1 MASFTELLERFTSGA
16 HAGSIVGID
25 MGTSSIKVVEIA
37 KEDERAVLRN
47 YGEIA
52 LGPLADVSVGQATSL
67 SQEKLS
73 TALRDILR
81 EMGVTV
87 EHSAFAIP
95 FSASLLTIVDLPD
108 VSKSELETMVPFE
121 ARRYIPVPIAEV
133 TLNWWV
139 LPKVK
144 EANVTPVP
152 DLPPGIPPEV
162 QSRPVII
169 AAVHNDVF
177 KKLETLKKDVGLPE
191 KASHFEI
198 EVFSTL
204 RSAIGRDLSPTLVMD
219 IGAGTT
225 KLALIAEGVVWGSH
239 TISMGGQNI
248 TSALS
253 KSLNIPFERA
263 EEIKRQAGML
273 GNEEGRDVAAVSELI
288 LANMFTEAKRTV
300 EEYERRYGRKIEK
313 VILVGGGAAMKGILH
328 TAALFFKNLSVTVGN
343 PFARVEFPPF
353 LAKTIGEISPAFSVA
368 IGVAL
373 KGLEE

>member
-1 MASFTELLERFTSGA
+1 MASFTELLERFTSSA

-25 MGTSSIKVVEIA
+25 MGTSAIKVVEIS

-52 LGPLADVSVGQATSL
+52 LGPLAGVSVGQATNLPQEQL
-67 SQEKLS
+67 SI
-73 TALRDILR
+73 AFRDLLR

-87 EHSAFAIP
+87 QHTAFAIP

-108 VSKSELETMVPFE
+108 VSKAELETMVPFE

-144 EANVTPVP
+144 EAKTTPAT
-152 DLPPGIPPEV
+152 DFPPGIPPAVEW
-162 QSRPVII
+162 RPVII

-177 KKLETLKKDVGLPE
+177 KKLDTLKKDVGLPA

-204 RSAIGRDLSPTLVMD
+204 RSVMGRDLASALVMD

-225 KLALIAEGVVWGSH
+225 KLALIADGVVWGSH

-253 KSLNIPFERA
+253 KSLNIPFGRA
-263 EEIKRQAGML
+263 EEIKRRTGML

-288 LANMFTEAKRTV
+288 LANIFTEAKRTA
-300 EEYERRYGRKIEK
+300 EEYERRYARKIEK
-313 VILVGGGAAMKGILH
+313 VILVGGGAAMKGILN
-328 TAALFFKNLSVTVGN
+328 AAKPFFKDLSVTVGD
-343 PFARVEFPPF
+343 PFARVEFPTF
-353 LAKTIGEISPAFSVA
+353 LAKTIQEVSPSFSVA